1 MNFTNAQDKN
11 TGIGIGDIAGLHD
24 IHITLTVQN
33 HEALWDAA
41 AAKLSAVG
49 LAEDEIADC
58 IGDRADISLNECLTT
73 LIMPLALPGC
83 TLTDVAVRGLIPNL
97 DRFLQAATQTGD
109 AGQRVDFRARNSP
122 SPDSV
127 YPSPATARWL
137 R

>member
-1 MNFTNAQDKN
+1 MNSRNAQDQN
-11 TGIGIGDIAGLHD
+11 AGIGIGDIAGLHD

-33 HEALWDAA
+33 HEALWEAA
-41 AAKLSAVG
+41 AAKLSAAG
-49 LAEDEIADC
+49 LVEDEIVDC
-58 IGDRADISLNECLTT
+58 IGDRADISLNACLTT

-109 AGQRVDFRARNSP
+109 ADGRVDFLSRNTTMP
-122 SPDSV
+122 ESV
-127 YPSPATARWL
+127 YRSPATSHWL